1 MNNTFA
7 RVGESVSLIILFLL
21 LTLLLNP
28 FDILMLSMMHTM
40 LIGFVSVVFLA
51 ILLFMFGQTVHDE
64 RENVHR
70 MFSDRLALLVGASV
84 LMLSLIHSSIT
95 EKTEQSWVIITL
107 GLMAVTKYVAMQYA
121 RRYK

>member
-7 RVGESVSLIILFLL
+7 RVRESVSLIILFLL